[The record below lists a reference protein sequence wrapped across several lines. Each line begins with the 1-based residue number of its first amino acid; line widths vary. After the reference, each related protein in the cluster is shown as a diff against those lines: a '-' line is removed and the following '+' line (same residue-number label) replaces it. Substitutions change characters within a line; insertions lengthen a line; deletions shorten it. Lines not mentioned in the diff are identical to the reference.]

1 MMKHVDVQIQ
11 ESQQTPRKI
20 RPKRTIPKY
29 ILVKLL
35 KNKNEKNILKTA
47 RGKKDTLQIG
57 D

>member
-11 ESQQTPRKI
+11 ESQQTPRKT